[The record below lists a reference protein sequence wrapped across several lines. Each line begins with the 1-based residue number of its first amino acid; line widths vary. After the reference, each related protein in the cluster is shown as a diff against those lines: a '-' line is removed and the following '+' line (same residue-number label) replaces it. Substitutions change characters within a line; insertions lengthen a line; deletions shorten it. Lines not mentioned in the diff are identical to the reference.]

1 MHFKLLSHA
10 TYDMT
15 AHSSPSPSFKQ
26 TLVVAAAAAAAA
38 ELCMQH
44 AVLKMR
50 KWITR
55 QRWLA
60 TSVQSIGE
68 CGASN
73 TPELA
78 LCQQDG
84 NISTHV
90 YAYGL
95 KACSPTWAG
104 GRQVEHIHSNRTTVT
119 RSHHSLTHSLSLST
133 SPGLSGCVDALPTR
147 CLNGSGATL
156 SVAISPPSAVAVVTR
171 RGEARQGKA
180 RQGELGGGTTE
191 VEK

>member
-119 RSHHSLTHSLSLST
+119 RSHSLTHSLSLSLYLARAKWLRRCPAD
-133 SPGLSGCVDALPTR
+133 SLPQWQWCDIVGCHLSTLGC
-147 CLNGSGATL
+147 GSGDE
-156 SVAISPPSAVAVVTR
+156 TR
-171 RGEARQGKA
+171 RGKARQGKA
-180 RQGELGGGTTE
+180 RRVRGRYY
-191 VEK
+191 